1 MDDGARVNDLRTKAM
16 VSRPA
21 PRYAAIQDVLER
33 AVSAGRLLPGTVLS
47 EGSVARLF
55 GTSRT
60 PVRMALVELAARGVL
75 GRFEGRGFVVLGRDP
90 RDGPGPGPIVPRRVQ
105 LSRSAL
111 GLPAEPPSAPQPGSA
126 ERIAE
131 EFERVVAL
139 ALPFGRYRINE
150 QAAADHFAVSRTV
163 VRELLTRFQDRG
175 LVRKDLRSHWVFGP
189 LTARDV
195 AHFFAIRGRLEPL
208 ALAESAPQ
216 IGAADLAGFRDRLDS
231 VLSAGVAQPDSETLS
246 GLEQDLHN
254 RMLARSPNRYL
265 LRMIHQSQVALTVN
279 RVFSTFARLNRFDLA
294 LREHAIV
301 LEFVMRGAYDA
312 AGRALEEH
320 LALSATRTQHR
331 LKAISVFPEPDLPGY
346 LMPQKR

>member
-1 MDDGARVNDLRTKAM
+1 MDDGARASDLRARAM

-21 PRYAAIQDVLER
+21 PRYAAIQEVLEQ
-33 AVSAGRLLPGTVLS
+33 AVAAGRLLPGTVLS

-60 PVRMALVELAARGVL
+60 PVRMALVELAARGLL
-75 GRFEGRGFVVLGRDP
+75 GRFEGRGFVVLGREP
-90 RDGPGPGPIVPRRVQ
+90 IDGTGPGPIVPRRVQ

-111 GLPAEPPSAPQPGSA
+111 GLSADPPTPQPGSA

-195 AHFFAIRGRLEPL
+195 AHYFAIRRRLEPL

-216 IGAADLAGFRDRLDS
+216 IGAADLAGFRDRLDG
-231 VLSAGVAQPDSETLS
+231 VLSAGAAQPDAETLS

-254 RMLARSPNRYL
+254 RMLARSPNQYL

-301 LEFVMRGAYDA
+301 LEFVVRGAYDA

-320 LALSATRTQHR
+320 LALSATRTQQR

-346 LMPQKR
+346 LMTQKR